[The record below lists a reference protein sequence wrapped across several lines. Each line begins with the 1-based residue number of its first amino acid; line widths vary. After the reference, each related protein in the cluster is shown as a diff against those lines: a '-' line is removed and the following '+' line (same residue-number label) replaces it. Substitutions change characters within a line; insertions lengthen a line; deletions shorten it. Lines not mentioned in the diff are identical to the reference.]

1 MTEELHSLFTR
12 DGSLLVPTAAAL
24 GPWRPDAL
32 HGGAVSALLGNSLE
46 EDGWQLARVTMDL
59 LRRVPLEPLRL
70 TAEARAG
77 TRRILRKEAAL
88 WAGDLLVA
96 RAAALLLPET
106 EVELPPQPNQRLELP
121 AEPEGQDPGGL
132 RAAIANRIGYP
143 SFVSHAVATRNTRR
157 NGSDGGRVYWLNLLL
172 PVIAGELITPIQRVS
187 AAADYAKRRVPLT
200 AVRRLVV
207 HEPRPHGPAHPT
219 TRR

>member
-77 TRRILRKEAAL
+77 TRTILRKEAAL
-88 WAGDLLVA
+88 WAGDVLVA
-96 RAAALLLPET
+96 KAAALLLPET
-106 EVELPPQPNQRLELP
+106 EVDLRPNSIGDWSSPPSQKDRTQVNCAPPSHTGSDIRALSVMPLPP
-121 AEPEGQDPGGL
+121 
-132 RAAIANRIGYP
+132 
-143 SFVSHAVATRNTRR
+143 ATRDEMERT
-157 NGSDGGRVYWLNLLL
+157 GVASTG
-172 PVIAGELITPIQRVS
+172 
-187 AAADYAKRRVPLT
+187 
-200 AVRRLVV
+200 
-207 HEPRPHGPAHPT
+207 
-219 TRR
+219 

>member
-1 MTEELHSLFTR
+1 VVVLSRRPGWVPSLTPVPLTRPFGMTEELHSLFTR

-77 TRRILRKEAAL
+77 TRTILRKEAAL
-88 WAGDLLVA
+88 G
-96 RAAALLLPET
+96 R
-106 EVELPPQPNQRLELP
+106 RRS
-121 AEPEGQDPGGL
+121 GG
-132 RAAIANRIGYP
+132 
-143 SFVSHAVATRNTRR
+143 
-157 NGSDGGRVYWLNLLL
+157 
-172 PVIAGELITPIQRVS
+172 
-187 AAADYAKRRVPLT
+187 
-200 AVRRLVV
+200 
-207 HEPRPHGPAHPT
+207 
-219 TRR
+219 